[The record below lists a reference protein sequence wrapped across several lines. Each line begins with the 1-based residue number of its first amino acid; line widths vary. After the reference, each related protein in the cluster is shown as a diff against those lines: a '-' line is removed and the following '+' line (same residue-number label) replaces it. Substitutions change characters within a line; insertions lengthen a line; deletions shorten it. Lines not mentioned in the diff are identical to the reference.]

1 MIYLLFDNPDD
12 KVKIPICCS
21 SRTIKAST
29 VKFWV
34 TLVAEQ

>member
-1 MIYLLFDNPDD
+1 MIYLLFDNPGD
-12 KVKIPICCS
+12 KVKIPIYSS